1 MYKDCFFICTNF
13 ENDRRVGMRDKNY
26 ETILNRYES
35 RDILLDHE
43 DFKLSLKMSI
53 PHFDEPEVTVP
64 GFIQFT

>member
-1 MYKDCFFICTNF
+1 MS
-13 ENDRRVGMRDKNY
+13 DKNY